1 MQKLE
6 RAKRQELESEEHMRT
21 MAVHEKQRLLSDI
34 KKMEKDLD
42 DMRDLCSMYEV
53 YIVYNS
59 LPPPRRLC
67 FHWR

>member
-21 MAVHEKQRLLSDI
+21 MAVHEKQRLVSDI

-42 DMRDLCSMYEV
+42 DMRDLCTMYEV
-53 YIVYNS
+53 
-59 LPPPRRLC
+59 
-67 FHWR
+67 